1 MKKFFIPIIAVAVVL
16 VVIGVF
22 NSVKPL
28 DDVLGCYKSTVDK
41 ICILDGGIYQ
51 QLLVDGTQSSSGNWR
66 SFKYNAPEGEY
77 TALVFYRYL
86 TKSNSRIKEIEAQP
100 ESTLLG
106 EGYFYLPESPSTDS
120 PLLRY
125 TKEEVGRTN

>member
-1 MKKFFIPIIAVAVVL
+1 MKKFFIPIIAVAVALVATGVL
-16 VVIGVF
+16 

-28 DDVLGCYKSTVDK
+28 NDVLGCYKSSVDR
-41 ICILDGGIYQ
+41 ICILDGGTYQ
-51 QLLVDGTQSSSGNWR
+51 QLLVNGKQRSSGNWR

-77 TALVFYRYL
+77 TALVFYGYL
-86 TKSNSRIKEIEAQP
+86 TKSNSRIKEVEAQS

-125 TKEEVGRTN
+125 TKEEVGKTN

>member
-1 MKKFFIPIIAVAVVL
+1 MKTFYIPIIVVVALVTLGVL
-16 VVIGVF
+16 

-28 DDVLGCYKSTVDK
+28 NDVLGCYKSSVDK
-41 ICILDGGIYQ
+41 ICILDGGTYQ
-51 QLLVDGTQSSSGNWR
+51 QLLVDGKQSRSGNWR

-77 TALVFYRYL
+77 TALVFYGYL
-86 TKSNSRIKEIEAQP
+86 TKSNIIIEIEAQP

-106 EGYFYLPESPSTDS
+106 EGDFYLPESPSPDS

-125 TKEEVGRTN
+125 TKE